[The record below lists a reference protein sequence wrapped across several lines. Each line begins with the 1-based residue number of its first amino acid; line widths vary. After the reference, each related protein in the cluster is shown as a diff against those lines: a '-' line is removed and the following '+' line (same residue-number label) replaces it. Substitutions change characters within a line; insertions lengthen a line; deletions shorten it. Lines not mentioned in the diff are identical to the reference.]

1 MLLKNRTAIITGG
14 TRGIGRA
21 IVKKFIKEGCRVAF
35 TYKSNKKMANT
46 LSKST
51 HSKAV
56 GYKVDVRDLD
66 STREFVK
73 EVKEKFGQIDILINN
88 AGLVQ
93 DKPLI
98 MMEKED
104 WDEVLDTNLTGAF
117 NGARVCMLDFM
128 KRKSGNIINIS
139 SLSGIKGV
147 PGQTNYCASKA
158 GLIGFTRAL
167 AREGGPYN
175 IRVNTIS
182 PGFTDTDM
190 TKKVE
195 GKIKEKILE
204 ETPLGRF
211 GSPEEVADLAVFLA
225 SDKASFITGQN
236 IIIDGGVS
244 I

>member
-98 MMEKED
+98 MMEIED